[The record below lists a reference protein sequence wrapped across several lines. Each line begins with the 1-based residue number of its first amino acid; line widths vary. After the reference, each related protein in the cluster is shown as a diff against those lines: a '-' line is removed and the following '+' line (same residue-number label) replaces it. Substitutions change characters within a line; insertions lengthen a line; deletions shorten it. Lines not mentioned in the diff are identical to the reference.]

1 MGLDEGALQAA
12 LDAVVPPKLA
22 GLVAGPGLGEP
33 VVLADLLDVAMLG
46 AGDRRA
52 VVSVWALEAF
62 EAVLPRVVAASVL
75 LGRVPGGELNWV
87 TGDHGVSGLRAAI
100 WVDGSFEAF
109 TLEVL
114 RPLVALIAAR
124 GGVSPRVL
132 WANAGHIVE
141 AFVGMLEREAGVSAG
156 SAAVRCLLAQP
167 MVSGGAERAVR
178 TGALRRSE
186 TDQTCLLPPV
196 SRAVLADLSDLPV
209 AGRASRTAT
218 VIASVIDGRPTGC
231 PRSDIRACRRSCA
244 SWPRP
249 SPGSLPDR
257 RSSACRSRRGKRP
270 RPCRPRRS

>member
-12 LDAVVPPKLA
+12 LDAVVPPNLA

-33 VVLADLLDVAMLG
+33 AVLADLLDVAMLG

-87 TGDHGVSGLRAAI
+87 TGDHGVTGLRAAI

-167 MVSGGAERAVR
+167 VVSGMPNGLFAPVRYVGQRRIRRVCCLRFLVPSWRICLICPLPEGHPERQR
-178 TGALRRSE
+178 
-186 TDQTCLLPPV
+186 
-196 SRAVLADLSDLPV
+196 
-209 AGRASRTAT
+209 
-218 VIASVIDGRPTGC
+218 
-231 PRSDIRACRRSCA
+231 
-244 SWPRP
+244 
-249 SPGSLPDR
+249 
-257 RSSACRSRRGKRP
+257 
-270 RPCRPRRS
+270 